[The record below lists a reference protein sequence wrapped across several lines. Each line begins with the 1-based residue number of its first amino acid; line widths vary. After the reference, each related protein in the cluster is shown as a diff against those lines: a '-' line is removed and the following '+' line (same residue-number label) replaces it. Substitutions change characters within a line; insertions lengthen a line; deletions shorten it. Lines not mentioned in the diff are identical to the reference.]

1 MEVFIANTQL
11 SFPLFSCFI
20 DCKSLNDKI
29 RGTWSQSHGIESRC
43 LAVVFGEAISFC
55 RVWPWG
61 VLFGFYLGLTLLLL
75 TDTDIVRR
83 SRVIHNKED
92 EKTWR

>member
-1 MEVFIANTQL
+1 MTRLEAPDHRAMALRAAALQW
-11 SFPLFSCFI
+11 
-20 DCKSLNDKI
+20 SL
-29 RGTWSQSHGIESRC
+29 
-43 LAVVFGEAISFC
+43 GEAISFC

-92 EKTWR
+92 KKSGVSQGAER